1 MATTRCTPR
10 RTGVLGAL
18 VASLVL
24 TAACSDGGGR
34 AQTGP
39 DAEGGPGSGGRAGA
53 RAAEAAGTTVTL
65 AFAGDVH
72 FEQALGDLVQQP
84 GSDLGEVSRPLRAAD
99 VAVVNLESALASRD
113 TPTDKELEDPDQRYW
128 FRSDPAA
135 LGVLARS
142 GVDVVPLAN
151 NHGADHGL
159 AGLRAS
165 LTAAADRARPAV
177 VGIGRDAE
185 QAYRPYRV
193 DVRGTGVAVLAADA
207 SPRESRDPVWAAGE
221 GGPGI
226 AAARPGDAGRLLDA
240 VRRAA
245 RTDDVVAVYLH
256 WGEEERQT
264 PTTAQRGLAER
275 LARAGADVVVGSHA
289 HVLLGAGML
298 DDTYVGYGLGNFTWY
313 HGRKSET
320 GVLTVEL
327 RDGVVVGDRWSPAR
341 IPPEGGVPRLLTGRE
356 RDEAQVW
363 WRDLRRGTGLAPT
376 DGTTPERLPAYRAR
390 VAPIGEALGR
400 RMTGASHDPATCPLP
415 LDRLRVLSVPHVGFD
430 GQPRT
435 GRMVVRASLAR
446 DVVQVF
452 ERLYDARWPLR
463 RMRLVDA
470 YGGDDDRSMADDN
483 SSGYNCRRVAGSDT
497 LSAHAFGRAIDV
509 NPVENPYLTTGGVLP
524 PAGAR
529 FADLDRTSD
538 AQPPAGV
545 VHADDVVVRAFAE
558 VGWEWGGTFSEPDY
572 QHFYRP

>member
-1 MATTRCTPR
+1 MATTCCTPR
-10 RTGVLGAL
+10 RTGFLGAL
-18 VASLVL
+18 LASLVL
-24 TAACSDGGGR
+24 TAACSVDGTRTQAGPEADDGPRAGGG
-34 AQTGP
+34 
-39 DAEGGPGSGGRAGA
+39 AGVG
-53 RAAEAAGTTVTL
+53 AAEAPGATLTL

-84 GSDLGEVSRPLRAAD
+84 GSDLGPVSRVLGAAD
-99 VAVVNLESALASRD
+99 VAMVNLESALASRD

-142 GVDVVPLAN
+142 GVDVVSLAN
-151 NHGADHGL
+151 NHGADHGRTGLQESL
-159 AGLRAS
+159 AV
-165 LTAAADRARPAV
+165 ADERARPAV
-177 VGIGRDAE
+177 VGIGAGAA
-185 QAYRPYRV
+185 QAHAPYRV

-226 AAARPGDAGRLLDA
+226 AAARSGDAGLLLDA

-264 PTTAQRGLAER
+264 PTAAQRGLAER

-289 HVLLGAGML
+289 HVLLGSGML

-320 GVLTVEL
+320 GVLTLEL

-341 IPPEGGVPRLLTGRE
+341 IPLEGGVPRPLAGRE

-376 DGTTPERLPAYRAR
+376 ATATPVRLPAYRAR

-400 RMTGASHDPATCPLP
+400 RMTGSSHDPATCPLP

-470 YGGDDDRSMADDN
+470 FGGDDDRSMAADN
-483 SSGYNCRRVAGSDT
+483 SSGYNCREVAGSDT

-509 NPVENPYLTTGGVLP
+509 NPVENPYLTAGGVLP

-529 FADLDRTSD
+529 FADLDRTAD

-558 VGWEWGGTFSEPDY
+558 VGWEWGGDFSAPDY